1 VTFVVAL
8 GRVDLQARFAVQVVL
23 AGGLG
28 ILAVVGVA
36 VVLRIPE
43 LPTILGLM
51 RDALRRSGS

>member
-1 VTFVVAL
+1 M
-8 GRVDLQARFAVQVVL
+8 
-23 AGGLG
+23 
-28 ILAVVGVA
+28 LAVVGVA